1 MYLKHFGLIEY
12 PFGLTPDTSYIYST
26 SAHQEAM
33 NTLLVAI
40 DSGEGFI
47 KITGEVGSG
56 KSLLCRQL
64 LNLSTANGS
73 VTAYIANPQLEPRTL
88 MLAIA
93 EELGVTLEKYDYQ
106 FHLVNTL
113 NDALLEHARAG
124 RRVIVCL
131 DEAQAIPLETLEYL
145 RLLSN
150 LETEKAKL
158 MHVVMFGQPELDEKL
173 EQPSVRQLRQRI
185 SFEYRLHGLTRDEV
199 SKYLAHRLRVG
210 GYRGADDL
218 FSPVA
223 VRRVQKASAGTPR
236 VLNILAHKALLAAFG
251 SGSAVVTGD
260 HAMSAVRDSAKIAK
274 RIGWW
279 S

>member
-1 MYLKHFGLIEY
+1 MYLTHFGLIEY

-64 LNLSTANGS
+64 LNHLAADGS

-88 MLAIA
+88 LLAIA
-93 EELGVTLEKYDYQ
+93 EELGIKLEKYDYQ
-106 FHLVNTL
+106 FHLVNAL
-113 NDALLEHARAG
+113 NDALLEHAKAR

-131 DEAQAIPLETLEYL
+131 DEAQAIPIETLEHL

-150 LETEKAKL
+150 LETEKTKL
-158 MHVVMFGQPELDEKL
+158 MHVVMFGQPELDENL
-173 EQPSVRQLRQRI
+173 AQPSVRQLRQRI
-185 SFEYRLHGLTRDEV
+185 SFEYRLHGLNREEV
-199 SKYLAHRLRVG
+199 AKYLAHRLRVG
-210 GYRGADDL
+210 GYRGADAL

-223 VRRVQKASAGTPR
+223 VRRLQKASAGTPR

-251 SGSAVVTGD
+251 SGSVVVTGE
-260 HAMSAVRDSAKIAK
+260 HAISAVRDSVNIAK
-274 RIGWW
+274 PIGWW